1 MVGLRCHQCGARSD
15 MAAADDRSGAPGDIT
30 AELEAIVAI
39 GKALTR
45 LQNADSRRRVMAWAL
60 DRFTAPV
67 AAAADP
73 VEHAPVP
80 DQTLTLDDLSDLFAP
95 VRRTD
100 LRLVVANGSSPDKL
114 DDLFDGSEMSAP
126 VADDRWHLEDT
137 PDVHEASP
145 LVIAPCSADAEIDV
159 LVADFVSDF
168 RRLANEWQNP

>member
-1 MVGLRCHQCGARSD
+1 MVQNFPQGSVIAVRDSQRACAACGSPRTEIFGRSSDGKMVGLRCHQCGARSD
-15 MAAADDRSGAPGDIT
+15 MAAADDRSGAPGDIN

-45 LQNADSRRRVMAWAL
+45 LQSADSRRRVMAWAL
-60 DRFTAPV
+60 DRFTAPL

-100 LRLVVANGSSPDKL
+100 LRLVVANDSSPDKL
-114 DDLFDGSEMSAP
+114 DDLFDG
-126 VADDRWHLEDT
+126 
-137 PDVHEASP
+137 
-145 LVIAPCSADAEIDV
+145 
-159 LVADFVSDF
+159 
-168 RRLANEWQNP
+168 